1 MGSKRKAC
9 NIVDYY
15 LDSENMKVLLCL
27 AIVISTITSFPQS
40 KTGCGVN
47 ERGVV
52 RRPGDI
58 WDEQCNQCRCLRSG
72 VPGCTRKFCESNPG
86 QNKSCKDREGNERS
100 EGALWQEIKSRNVCA
115 CRAGVVLCGSLQPVT
130 TERNL
135 RTQTSSIS
143 FPGKTKDGAT
153 CKDVNGNTKR
163 EGDTWK
169 EDCNTCGCSFAG
181 RICTTK
187 LCINNFNNF
196 N

>member
-1 MGSKRKAC
+1 MGSEEKAC
-9 NIVDYY
+9 NIVYYY
-15 LDSENMKVLLCL
+15 LNSENMKVLLCL

-58 WDEQCNQCRCLRSG
+58 WNERCNQCRCLRSG

-86 QNKSCKDREGNERS
+86 QNKSCKDSEGNERS
-100 EGALWQEIKSRNVCA
+100 EGALWQEVKNRNVCA

-135 RTQTSSIS
+135 RTQTS
-143 FPGKTKDGAT
+143 
-153 CKDVNGNTKR
+153 DVNGNTKR

-169 EDCNTCGCSFAG
+169 EDCNTCG
-181 RICTTK
+181 
-187 LCINNFNNF
+187 
-196 N
+196 